1 MKAKLMLL
9 LSCLAL
15 SAHAVEIGERLD
27 TWTLPDQ
34 FDQPLQLDNKVRVIL
49 VAGSHGAAK
58 LVDAAIKDEPK
69 GYLEARQAIYIA
81 DITHMPRM
89 VANRILVPSMRDANY
104 RILLD
109 REGEVASR
117 YEANRG
123 EVLWLTLE
131 EGTLRERRQFSSA
144 DQLKEALEQQ
154 ALAGNIQP
162 DGESARPTP

>member
-1 MKAKLMLL
+1 EQPDRW
-9 LSCLAL
+9 S
-15 SAHAVEIGERLD
+15 
-27 TWTLPDQ
+27 LPDQ
-34 FDQPLQLDNKVRVIL
+34 FGQPFELNDGVKVIL
-49 VAGSHGAAK
+49 VASSTGAARV
-58 LVDAAIKDEPK
+58 VDAAIKTEPE

-117 YEANRG
+117 YEASRG

-131 EGTLRERRQFSSA
+131 AGTLRERRQFSSA

-154 ALAGNIQP
+154 ALAGNSQP
-162 DGESARPTP
+162 DGEAARPTP